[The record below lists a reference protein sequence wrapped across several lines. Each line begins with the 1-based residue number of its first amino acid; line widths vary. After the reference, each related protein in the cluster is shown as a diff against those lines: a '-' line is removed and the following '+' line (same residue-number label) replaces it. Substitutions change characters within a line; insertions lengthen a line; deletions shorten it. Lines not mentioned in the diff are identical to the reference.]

1 MVQPLVLLFL
11 LFVPQMLRLACS
23 PLAWMR
29 TTGFAAAP
37 LARLRAVPFPLRPL
51 ETPDMKLA
59 YTILYVADVPA
70 SIEFCERAFG
80 LERGFVH
87 ESGEYGELLTGSTR
101 LAFAQHGIARDNLG
115 QDYVDAQRSP
125 QPLGMEIGLVTD
137 DVEAAWRHA
146 LASGA
151 TALKAPQRKP
161 WGQTVAYL
169 RCPDGLL
176 VELCTAM
183 D

>member
-1 MVQPLVLLFL
+1 MVQPLVLLLL

-29 TTGFAAAP
+29 SSGFAASFTRPQTA
-37 LARLRAVPFPLRPL
+37 LFRLRPL
-51 ETPDMKLA
+51 ETPSMKLA
-59 YTILYVADVPA
+59 YTILYVADVQA

-87 ESGEYGELLTGSTR
+87 EGGDYGELLTGDTR
-101 LAFAQHGIARDNLG
+101 LAFAQHATARGNLG
-115 QDYVDAQRSP
+115 HDYVDAQRSQ

-146 LASGA
+146 VAAGA
-151 TALKAPQRKP
+151 TSLMPPQQKP
-161 WGQTVAYL
+161 WGQTVAYV